1 MLTAADA
8 PGYRNSGLFS
18 GEKWL
23 VAGLAAA
30 ICVARPACADPVVA
44 TVGTHSLIMKDNTLY
59 PGSRKFSFNVR
70 SGEAPLEHQSQAPAV
85 GSAGDPT
92 LFGGTLVVY
101 NGSGG
106 SESFTIDLPA
116 EKWRVEGDTS
126 TPGGYRYVFAST
138 PPVWKVYVKGPKL
151 SVRGGKAQWLYTL
164 DEPSQGSI
172 AVRLT
177 LGTAVTY
184 CSRAMPKVSGFPPSS
199 AASDRVNK
207 FQAARKQ
214 LAPDD
219 CPPLP

>member
-1 MLTAADA
+1 V
-8 PGYRNSGLFS
+8 FS

-23 VAGLAAA
+23 VACLAAA
-30 ICVARPACADPVVA
+30 VCMARPACADPVVV
-44 TVGTHSLIMKDNTLY
+44 TVGTHSLIMKDDALY
-59 PGSRKFSFNVR
+59 PAARKFSFNVR
-70 SGEAPLEHQSQAPAV
+70 SGEAPIEHQSQAPAA

-101 NGSGG
+101 NGAGG

-116 EKWRVEGDTS
+116 ASWRVEGDTS
-126 TPGGYRYVFAST
+126 VPGGYRYVFKAT
-138 PPVWKVYVKGPKL
+138 APVWKVYVKGPKL

-177 LGTAVTY
+177 LGTEVTY
-184 CSRAMPKVSGFPPSS
+184 CSLALPRVSGSPPSS
-199 AASDRVNK
+199 AAYDHVNK
-207 FQAARKQ
+207 FQATRLQA
-214 LAPDD
+214 APDD

>member
-1 MLTAADA
+1 
-8 PGYRNSGLFS
+8 
-18 GEKWL
+18 
-23 VAGLAAA
+23 VCAAA
-30 ICVARPACADPVVA
+30 PAYADPAVV
-44 TVGTHSLIMKDNTLY
+44 TVGTHSLIMKDNALF
-59 PGSRKFSFNVR
+59 PASRKFSFNVR
-70 SGEAPLEHQSQAPAV
+70 SGEAPIEHQSQAPAP

-101 NGSGG
+101 NGAGG

-138 PPVWKVYVKGPKL
+138 SPLWKLYVKGPKL
-151 SVRGGKAQWLYTL
+151 SMRGGKTQWLYTL
-164 DEPSQGSI
+164 DEPSQGAI

-184 CSRAMPKVSGFPPSS
+184 CSLALPRVSGSPPSS
-199 AASDRVNK
+199 ASYDRVNK
-207 FQAARKQ
+207 FQAIRVQA
-214 LAPDD
+214 APDD